1 MEKNITQTT
10 KTPPGTEREGNHNQQ
25 DKQKKKDNA
34 EFTYTTTSIVGT
46 GSFGIVYKATVVET
60 GEVVA
65 IKKVFQ
71 DQRYKN
77 RELQVMQELH
87 HPNCIN
93 LKNFFFTPSE
103 KPDEVYL
110 NCVMDFIPE
119 NLGSIVRGYYKAKQ
133 QMNMIF
139 VKLYSF
145 QMLKALAYIHAL
157 GLCHRDIK
165 PQNILINQTTH
176 ELKLCDFGCAKRIVK
191 GQPNLS
197 YICSRY
203 YRAPELIFG
212 ATDYTGQIDVWS
224 IGCVIAELVLGR
236 PVFPGETASDQLVE
250 IIKILGTPT
259 NQQIYQMNH
268 NYKEHKFPSIK
279 PYPWTKVFKNRR
291 VTPDYLDLIS
301 KLLVYEPLLR
311 LTPMQALCHPFFNE
325 LREKD
330 IKLPNGDSLPKDLFE
345 FSKEEIDSDPK
356 SAAILMGKA
365 I

>member
-110 NCVMDFIPE
+110 NCVMDFIPQ
-119 NLGSIVRGYYKAKQ
+119 V
-133 QMNMIF
+133 
-139 VKLYSF
+139 
-145 QMLKALAYIHAL
+145 
-157 GLCHRDIK
+157 
-165 PQNILINQTTH
+165 
-176 ELKLCDFGCAKRIVK
+176 
-191 GQPNLS
+191 
-197 YICSRY
+197 
-203 YRAPELIFG
+203 
-212 ATDYTGQIDVWS
+212 
-224 IGCVIAELVLGR
+224 
-236 PVFPGETASDQLVE
+236 
-250 IIKILGTPT
+250 
-259 NQQIYQMNH
+259 
-268 NYKEHKFPSIK
+268 
-279 PYPWTKVFKNRR
+279 
-291 VTPDYLDLIS
+291 
-301 KLLVYEPLLR
+301 
-311 LTPMQALCHPFFNE
+311 
-325 LREKD
+325 
-330 IKLPNGDSLPKDLFE
+330 
-345 FSKEEIDSDPK
+345 
-356 SAAILMGKA
+356 
-365 I
+365 